1 MLHEVFNVFSNLNS
15 RFAAIMDN
23 LSLIPVY
30 LGLNGM
36 SIAATE
42 FYYRHLSQ
50 LDMSS
55 RLISLCASDTLAI
68 SNGFWLVE
76 HVSTFIN
83 LRHLSLI
90 DIQRCSFELILNS
103 LSPINSLIVFRV
115 SFSNVDRAADT
126 FLGVPEGVY
135 YERIFHVFPS
145 LRDCQLLFKRY
156 IHSTVDSEF
165 VLPPNRTFM
174 PVQIGLLNLRSLTIY
189 CSPSF
194 LSHLFEHVP
203 QLEKLNYKRTD
214 LWLPTNHP
222 LRHSDYKRTPWPD
235 NGFVFNN
242 QLIRCDVII
251 MSEMYDR
258 MNDEF
263 LSFSPPIVPWHQVTT
278 LSIAE
283 PFNRNHL
290 HLLFS
295 QATNLRTLEL
305 HYRLAFD
312 TEIRLKEETLI
323 DLLSDNSLCDML
335 TSNGLRQLNLF
346 MDWKQPNLLDIAYS
360 IVERLPHLQVIQLNG
375 WFCEII
381 EVAHILIN
389 GLANLSFLILDGF
402 QEGRSY
408 DERLR
413 DLQNS
418 NTRSFRTEIPN
429 TETGCTLLVWL

>member
-126 FLGVPEGVY
+126 FLGVSESVY
-135 YERIFHVFPS
+135 YERNFHVFPS

-222 LRHSDYKRTPWPD
+222 LRHSDYK
-235 NGFVFNN
+235 
-242 QLIRCDVII
+242 
-251 MSEMYDR
+251 
-258 MNDEF
+258 
-263 LSFSPPIVPWHQVTT
+263 
-278 LSIAE
+278 
-283 PFNRNHL
+283 
-290 HLLFS
+290 
-295 QATNLRTLEL
+295 
-305 HYRLAFD
+305 
-312 TEIRLKEETLI
+312 
-323 DLLSDNSLCDML
+323 
-335 TSNGLRQLNLF
+335 
-346 MDWKQPNLLDIAYS
+346 
-360 IVERLPHLQVIQLNG
+360 
-375 WFCEII
+375 
-381 EVAHILIN
+381 
-389 GLANLSFLILDGF
+389 
-402 QEGRSY
+402 
-408 DERLR
+408 
-413 DLQNS
+413 
-418 NTRSFRTEIPN
+418 
-429 TETGCTLLVWL
+429 